1 MRIDRFLLTA
11 AASAMALACLV
22 SAPVR
27 AAGAEDI
34 EELAPSRSL
43 LGGYLAG
50 RVARSQNDTESAA
63 AFYSQALERQPQD
76 DLLIEQALL
85 MQMSE
90 GAWPRALDLARQLA
104 QSQTTHRMAN
114 TLLAIAAYRDKRYA
128 DSERHFVAAGSGT
141 IGELTSTLARAWI
154 KLANG
159 DSSAALATLDGARP
173 AEWPQF
179 YLRYHRALIADIAGK
194 SADAR
199 ASYERIFKTDPRTPR
214 IALAYA
220 SSLAKAGDVKAAR
233 AVLKENIDKSGGEGQ
248 PMVREMRDRLQDG
261 AAGIQLLVATPDQ
274 GLSEVF
280 YSLGEALTA
289 EGGVSIGTIYL
300 QMALLIEPKAPFALA
315 ALANVYE
322 ATKRYDRAIETYDRI
337 PRDTPLESAIE
348 IRKAMNLNQ
357 LDRVE
362 EARDLLERLAKAEPS
377 DLRPLD
383 ALGTIMRARKR
394 FDEAVEYYSR
404 AIALVPKPEKR
415 HWTYWYARG
424 TSYERLKKWPQ
435 AEADL
440 TRALQLYPDQPLV
453 LNYLGYSWIDQN
465 RNLKQGMAYIEKA
478 VALKPDD
485 GYIVDSLGWAH
496 YRQKNFK
503 EAVRWLER
511 AVELRPEDPIL
522 NDHLGDALWRVGRT
536 LEARYQWE
544 MAMSLKPEPEDA
556 EKIARKLKDG
566 LPPDKTAAKQTPTKA
581 KSAAKPEAPKKR
593 AQTEAAPGSAW
604 PF

>member
-1 MRIDRFLLTA
+1 MRRHRLIFA
-11 AASAMALACLV
+11 AAVSVAALLSFACD
-22 SAPVR
+22 PVR
-27 AAGAEDI
+27 AAGAEDVDD
-34 EELAPSRSL
+34 AATSTSL

-50 RVARSQNDTESAA
+50 RVARSQNDTASAA
-63 AFYSQALERQPQD
+63 AFYGQALEREPQD
-76 DLLIEQALL
+76 DLLMEQALL

-90 GAWPRALDLARQLA
+90 GNWPRAIELSRKLTE
-104 QSQTTHRMAN
+104 SQPTHRLGS
-114 TLLAIAAYRDKRYA
+114 TLLAVAAFKDKRYPDA
-128 DSERHFVAAGSGT
+128 DRSFAAAASGT
-141 IGELTSTLARAWI
+141 IGELTATLARAWV
-154 KLANG
+154 KVGTG
-159 DSSAALATLDGARP
+159 DATGAMAMLDGARP

-194 SADAR
+194 SADAKTGFD
-199 ASYERIFKTDPRTPR
+199 RIFKTDPRTPR

-220 SSLAKAGDVKAAR
+220 RSLAHAGDLKGAR

-248 PMVREMRDRLQDG
+248 PMVRDLLDRMTDG
-261 AAGIQLLVATPDQ
+261 GAQVPLLVGDANQ

-300 QMALLIEPKAPFALA
+300 QLALMIEPKSPFALA

-322 ATKRYDRAIETYDRI
+322 STKRYDKAISTYGKI
-337 PRDTPLESAIE
+337 SKDTPLETAVAIRTA
-348 IRKAMNLNQ
+348 INLNQ
-357 LDRVE
+357 LDRVD
-362 EARDLLERLAKAEPS
+362 EAKDLLEKLARQDPS

-394 FDEAVEYYSR
+394 FAEAADYYTR
-404 AIALVPKPEKR
+404 AIALISKPEKR

-440 TRALQLYPDQPLV
+440 VKALQLYPDQPLV
-453 LNYLGYSWIDQN
+453 LNYLGYSWVDQG
-465 RNLKQGMAYIEKA
+465 RNLKQGMTYIEKA
-478 VALKPDD
+478 VSLKPDD

-496 YRQKNFK
+496 YRQKNYK

-511 AVELRPEDPIL
+511 AVELRPEDAVL
-522 NDHLGDALWRVGRT
+522 NDHLGDALWRVGRS

-544 MAMSLKPEPEDA
+544 MAISLKPEPEDLL
-556 EKIARKLKDG
+556 KMQHKLKDG
-566 LPPDKTAAKQTPTKA
+566 LPDEKI
-581 KSAAKPEAPKKR
+581 SAKPPAKTKTVGKSDAPKKR
-593 AQTEAAPGSAW
+593 AQSDASPAASW